1 MRDPRGVI
9 RRPLITEKSTVE
21 RETGNIVSFAVDPRA
36 GKIQIKQAVQELF
49 NVKVLDVR
57 TSRVRGK
64 KRRIGR
70 HEGRRPSWKK
80 ARVKLA
86 QGDTIEFFEGV

>member
-1 MRDPRGVI
+1 MSDLREII

-21 RETGNIVSFAVDPRA
+21 RETHNVVTFAVDPGA
-36 GKIQIKQAVQELF
+36 GKIEIKRAVEQLF
-49 NVKVLDVR
+49 NVRVLDVR

-64 KRRIGR
+64 KKRMGR
-70 HEGRRPSWKK
+70 HEGHRPSWKK

-86 QGDTIEFFEGV
+86 SGESIEFFEGV